1 MSIIFDKNLGILEK
15 TIEEIQNEK
24 KHILRTKYGINI
36 KDNSIYDIIN
46 FPSSSIDKQISE
58 VLKELFSKIKENG
71 SYFNAL
77 KEDLSTPKS
86 STYEAI
92 RKALLN
98 VEGVKHINI
107 LSGPGTINLYLILQD
122 DCFQDQEKKQIKI
135 ETKQNIWQ
143 AIYYTAPSGTVFKG
157 DIEIEFLNKHNQKKT
172 YKFSLGK
179 KKYAYLKVVYKTEA
193 KDAIY
198 KKIDTQIR
206 DIYNKILTD
215 KYIEMGTSL
224 RYQDFLAPVSIIRG
238 IKELKIGICIK
249 NDETKKI
256 TQLNDSDFTFN
267 KDENTKEDEI
277 IIFNTNKRLL
287 INRE

>member
-15 TIEEIQNEK
+15 TIEEIQTEK

-58 VLKELFSKIKENG
+58 ALKELFAKIKENG

-122 DCFQDQEKKQIKI
+122 DCFADKEKNQIKI

-179 KKYAYLKVVYKTEA
+179 KKYAYLKATYKTEA

-198 KKIDTQIR
+198 KEIDAQIR
-206 DIYNKILTD
+206 DIYNKILTE
-215 KYIEMGTSL
+215 KYTEMGTSL

-238 IKELKIGICIK
+238 IKELRIGTCIK
-249 NDETKKI
+249 SDVTKKI
-256 TQLNDSDFTFN
+256 TDLSDSDFTFN
-267 KDENTKEDEI
+267 KDENTKENEI
-277 IIFNTNKRLL
+277 IIFDTNKRLL

>member
-198 KKIDTQIR
+198 KEIDIQIR

-256 TQLNDSDFTFN
+256 TQLSDSDFTFN

>member
-98 VEGVKHINI
+98 VEGVKYINI

-198 KKIDTQIR
+198 KEIDIQIR

-256 TQLNDSDFTFN
+256 TQLSDSDFTFN

>member
-198 KKIDTQIR
+198 KEIDTQIR

-256 TQLNDSDFTFN
+256 TQLSDSDFTFN
-267 KDENTKEDEI
+267 KDENTKENEI
-277 IIFNTNKRLL
+277 IIFDTNKRLL